1 MAKRRRV
8 GLFFIY
14 DESWAGGFYYLLNII
29 LSFNHLS
36 ENDKPTLVIFYGE
49 KSLIEKIKDTKYPF
63 LEFLPYNKPF
73 TFIERVYAKFKWIF
87 TKKYFESQYSGGMAD
102 FIFPMG
108 TAAYI
113 NNGSLRR
120 IRKVYWIP
128 DFQHK
133 HLPHFFSA
141 EEIAQRDRTFSEIA
155 GLKETLVLSS
165 QDAKADFLRHYPANQ
180 NKVVVVPFASVLPA
194 FEHNDIQ
201 DLLKRYSIRQ
211 PYFMAPNQFWAH
223 KNHVVLLKAAV
234 ILKEK
239 GLDFQIVFTGK
250 ETDYRNADY
259 VPFLKEF
266 VRDNGLG
273 SVIKFLGFI
282 ERSHQLQLMK
292 HALVIVQPSL
302 FEGWSTVV
310 EDTKALNQGL
320 ILSDLRVHRE
330 QCGNSALY
338 FEPTDEKQLAECMGQ
353 YLHGDFSNRISANYE
368 ERILEFAQK
377 ILIL

>member
-14 DESWAGGFYYLLNII
+14 DESWAGGFYYVLNII
-29 LSFNHLS
+29 LSLNHLP

-49 KSLIEKIKDTKYPF
+49 KGLIEKIKDTNYPF
-63 LEFLPYNKPF
+63 LEFLPYSKPF
-73 TFIERVYAKFKWIF
+73 SFIERVYAKFKWIF
-87 TKKYFESQYSGGMAD
+87 TRKYFQSQYSRGTVD

-108 TAAYI
+108 TADYI
-113 NNGSLRR
+113 HSGSLKR

-141 EEIAQRDRTFSEIA
+141 EEIAQRDTTFSEIA

-165 QDAKADFLRHYPANQ
+165 QDAKADYLRNYPANN
-180 NKVVVVPFASVLPA
+180 NKVVVVPFASILPA
-194 FEHNDIQ
+194 FEHNKIQ
-201 DLLKRYSIRQ
+201 DLLERYSIQQ

-239 GLDFQIVFTGK
+239 GLNFQIVFTGR
-250 ETDYRNADY
+250 ETDYRNTGY

-266 VRDNGLG
+266 VRDNDLG
-273 SVIKFLGFI
+273 AVVKFLGFI

-338 FEPTDEKQLAECMGQ
+338 FEPTDEKQLAESMGQ
-353 YLHGDFSNRISANYE
+353 YLQGDFSSRISADYE

-377 ILIL
+377 ILAL

>member
-29 LSFNHLS
+29 LSLNHLS

-49 KSLIEKIKDTKYPF
+49 RNLIEKIKDTKYPF

-73 TFIERVYAKFKWIF
+73 TFIERVYAKFKWLF
-87 TKKYFESQYSGGMAD
+87 TRKYFESQYSRGTAD

-113 NNGSLRR
+113 HSGSLRR
-120 IRKVYWIP
+120 MRKVYWIP

-165 QDAKADFLRHYPANQ
+165 QDAKADFLHNYPANH

-201 DLLKRYSIRQ
+201 DLLERYSIRQ

-223 KNHVVLLKAAV
+223 KNHMVLLKAAV

-239 GLDFQIVFTGK
+239 GLNFQIVFTGR
-250 ETDYRNADY
+250 ETDYRNAGY

-273 SVIKFLGFI
+273 PIVKFLGFI

-320 ILSDLRVHRE
+320 ILSDLNVHRE

-353 YLHGDFSNRISANYE
+353 YLQGDFSSRISANYE
-368 ERILEFAQK
+368 ERILEFAQR
-377 ILIL
+377 ILTL